1 MKKTL
6 LLATFILA
14 AFSHSYAK
22 IWRVNNNAGILA
34 DFTTVT
40 AAINSATVVDG
51 DTLHIES
58 STTSYPVS
66 GSAIP
71 KSLVYIGVGYFLD
84 PADAGAPPNTGLQVA
99 TGLSNLQFL
108 RLGAAAS
115 GSKFIGI
122 TFSGS
127 VYFNG
132 ANNVSLDRCLVVSGI
147 YFENGVNDNFSMRKS
162 FIANSNQ
169 LSMGASA
176 TLTNF
181 VCENNIFYNSAFVNL
196 PNLAGSGNIFRNNSI
211 GGFNG
216 ITLVNTYVANNIF
229 SITPQCSFTNC
240 TIKNNL
246 FQINQTLPGTATN
259 NQVNVNSANVFVS
272 GTTGSLDSR
281 FQLKPGSP
289 AIAAG
294 LTVGSVVS
302 PDCGAFGA
310 TDPYKLSGIPNIP
323 SIYTMNVPV
332 SIPSGS
338 ATMNVTFS
346 TRNNN

>member
-6 LLATFILA
+6 LLAAFVLA
-14 AFSHSYAK
+14 GFTQVNAK
-22 IWRVNNNAGILA
+22 VWRINNNAGIAA
-34 DFTTVT
+34 DFTTVG
-40 AAINSATVVDG
+40 AAIAAAAVVSG

-58 STTSYPVS
+58 STNSYPVT
-66 GSAIP
+66 GTAIT
-71 KSLVYIGVGYFLD
+71 KSLTYIGVGYFLD
-84 PADAGAPPNTGLQVA
+84 PADAGAPANTGLQVV

-108 RLGAAAS
+108 RLGAGAD

-122 TFSGS
+122 TFGGS
-127 VYFNG
+127 MYLNG
-132 ANNVSLDRCLVVSGI
+132 VNNVTIERCFVVSGI
-147 YFENGVNDNFSMRKS
+147 YFENGTNNNFSFRKN

-169 LSMGASA
+169 INMSGTAVVSG
-176 TLTNF
+176 F
-181 VCENNIFYNSAFVNL
+181 VCENNMFYNSAFINL
-196 PNLAGSGNIFRNNSI
+196 PNLTGSNNIFRNNTL

-216 ITLVNTYVANNIF
+216 MTLTNTYIANNIF
-229 SITPQCSFTNC
+229 GISPQSNFVNC

-246 FQINQTLPGTATN
+246 FQTNQTLPGTATN
-259 NQVNVNSANVFVS
+259 NQLNVNMANVTVG

-281 FQLKPGSP
+281 WMLKAGSP
-289 AIAAG
+289 AIGAG
-294 LTVGSVVS
+294 LTVGFVVS

-323 SIYTMNVPV
+323 TIYTMNVPV